1 MTAGYVQLPPDSSGK
16 KLQTVSN
23 TVGADTVHSQGI
35 FVTDSAGNIVDVASS
50 APAGTERGVITRNIP
65 SGTQNVTHNDLST
78 TGTITANGQ
87 TVVLT
92 LSGGATTAYIFITGT
107 WSGILFYQ
115 TSMDGTSWATTSSSY
130 VFDGSPVNSTTVN
143 RTVMTPVSG
152 AQAVRVNCTSW
163 TSGTANVSIRAGQG
177 TSSVFFGQMLPPG
190 TNTVGNIGN
199 TVTSAPAGVRLSD
212 GSAALIGQKAS
223 ASSLPVVLASDQ
235 SQLDT
240 ELPASRTPADSLA
253 LVSCP
258 DTGGP
263 NYLYNGS
270 TMDLERND
278 LEVSLRASAI
288 HNPGAEN
295 GPDTTAHNAESL
307 LLIVNVTTVA
317 AGGALTVAVQGKDQL
332 SSAYYTY
339 WTAELPIKQTG
350 TFAYFFANGAS
361 GGDFTECQA
370 FGLAPRVWRY
380 QTTVATAAVTY
391 SVACVMGDN

>member
-1 MTAGYVQLPPDSSGK
+1 MADGFVQLPVDSTGK

-35 FVTDSAGNIVDVASS
+35 FVTDSAGNIVDVATSD
-50 APAGTERGVITRNIP
+50 PAGTERGVITRNIP
-65 SGTQNVTHNDLST
+65 SGTQDVTQPNASA
-78 TGTITANGQ
+78 TGTINALNGSVQIATGGYGSVVLTVTGTWTATLAFQGSNDGGTTWAAISGDTLLGGPGSSLTANGTRRIPVGGLTHFRVTATAFTSGVPNVTL
-87 TVVLT
+87 TV
-92 LSGGATTAYIFITGT
+92 G
-107 WSGILFYQ
+107 
-115 TSMDGTSWATTSSSY
+115 
-130 VFDGSPVNSTTVN
+130 
-143 RTVMTPVSG
+143 
-152 AQAVRVNCTSW
+152 QAVSTIGLSA
-163 TSGTANVSIRAGQG
+163 S
-177 TSSVFFGQMLPPG
+177 LPTGP
-190 TNTVGNIGN
+190 NTIGNIGN
-199 TVTSAPAGVRLSD
+199 ALATPAGVRLSD
-212 GSAALIGQKAS
+212 GSAALVGQKVMS
-223 ASSLPVVLASDQ
+223 SSLPVVVASDQ
-235 SQLDT
+235 TLVADT
-240 ELPASRTPADSLA
+240 ELPAARTPADSLA

-307 LLIVNVTTVA
+307 LLIVNVTIVA
-317 AGGALTVAVQGKDQL
+317 ANGALTVAVQGKDQL

-350 TFAYFFANGAS
+350 TYAYFFANGAS